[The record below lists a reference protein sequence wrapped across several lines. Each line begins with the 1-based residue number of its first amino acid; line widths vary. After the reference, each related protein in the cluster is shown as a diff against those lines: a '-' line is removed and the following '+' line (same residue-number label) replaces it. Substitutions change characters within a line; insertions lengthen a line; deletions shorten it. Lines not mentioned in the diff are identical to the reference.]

1 MDKINFRMKRYC
13 LLLLTMFFLISGFS
27 QRKKKSYPKK
37 SFNAGAIFLQWGYN
51 RDFYSKSDINFTG
64 PGYDFTL
71 QDCQAE
77 DRQESLS
84 YENYFKFNNITI
96 PQYNIRIGYMIKKN
110 WAISLGFDHMKYILK
125 DNVPYQ
131 LSGTINPGVDLE
143 TNWSGTYIN
152 EPVITQEAS
161 FHYENSNGLNYIRA
175 EVSRVDQWYRE
186 RNSAWFALSSLFG
199 AGAGAIVSM
208 NDFTFAGRK
217 SIETQSLSGM
227 GLSLHADMRLEFF
240 RHFYIQPG
248 ISSGFMLQNNVKTRP
263 EDFNSIASQ
272 QFGYLEAH
280 VLFGLLFYLK
290 PINACDACPQW

>member
-1 MDKINFRMKRYC
+1 MKKYF
-13 LLLLTMFFLISGFS
+13 LLLLTILMFFSVFA
-27 QRKKKSYPKK
+27 QRRNKVKPKK
-37 SFNAGAIFLQWGYN
+37 SVNAGAFFLHWGYN
-51 RDFYSKSDINFTG
+51 RNFYTKSDINFNG

-77 DRQESLS
+77 DRQKPFGF
-84 YENYFKFNNITI
+84 ENYLKLNSLTTPQFNV
-96 PQYNIRIGYMIKKN
+96 RVGYMIKRH

-143 TNWSGTYIN
+143 TSWSGTYIN
-152 EPVITQEAS
+152 EPVITQESS
-161 FHYENSNGLNYIRA
+161 FHYENSNGLNYLRA
-175 EVSRVDQWYRE
+175 EVSRVDQWYRQ

-199 AGAGAIVSM
+199 AGVGAIVSI

-227 GLSLHADMRLEFF
+227 ALSLHADMRLEFF

-272 QFGYLEAH
+272 QFAYLEAH
-280 VLFGLLFYLK
+280 VLFGWLFYLK
-290 PINACDACPQW
+290 PVNACDACPQW

>member
-1 MDKINFRMKRYC
+1 MKKYF
-13 LLLLTMFFLISGFS
+13 LLLLTMSLLFSGFS
-27 QRKKKSYPKK
+27 QRRNKAKPKK
-37 SFNAGAIFLQWGYN
+37 SFNAGAIFFHWGYN
-51 RDFYSKSDINFTG
+51 RDFYTKSDINFTG

-125 DNVPYQ
+125 DNLPYQ

-143 TNWSGTYIN
+143 ANWSGTYIN
-152 EPVITQEAS
+152 EPVIIQEAT

-175 EVSRVDQWYRE
+175 EVSRVDQWYRQ
-186 RNSAWFALSSLFG
+186 RNSAWFAVSSLFG

-217 SIETQSLSGM
+217 SLETQSLSGM
-227 GLSLHADMRLEFF
+227 ALSLHADLRLEFF

-248 ISSGFMLQNNVKTRP
+248 IGSGFMLQNNVKTRP
-263 EDFNSIASQ
+263 EDFNSVASQ
-272 QFGYLEAH
+272 QF
-280 VLFGLLFYLK
+280 
-290 PINACDACPQW
+290 C

>member
-1 MDKINFRMKRYC
+1 MDKINFRMKKYF
-13 LLLLTMFFLISGFS
+13 LLLLTMSLLFSGFS
-27 QRKKKSYPKK
+27 QRRNKAKPKK
-37 SFNAGAIFLQWGYN
+37 SFNAGAIFFHWGYN
-51 RDFYSKSDINFTG
+51 RDFYTKSDINFTG

-125 DNVPYQ
+125 DNLPYQ
-131 LSGTINPGVDLE
+131 LSGMINQGVVLE

-152 EPVITQEAS
+152 EPVITQEAT

-175 EVSRVDQWYRE
+175 EVSRVDQWYRQ
-186 RNSAWFALSSLFG
+186 RNSAWFAVSSLFG

-217 SIETQSLSGM
+217 SLETQSLSGM
-227 GLSLHADMRLEFF
+227 ALSLHADLRLEFF

-248 ISSGFMLQNNVKTRP
+248 IGSGFMLQNNVKTRP
-263 EDFNSIASQ
+263 EDFNSVASQ
-272 QFGYLEAH
+272 QFGYMEAH
-280 VLFGLLFYLK
+280 ILFGLLFYLK

>member
-1 MDKINFRMKRYC
+1 MKRYC

-27 QRKKKSYPKK
+27 QRRKKAKPKSLLMPGLSFCIGDIIVIFTPK
-37 SFNAGAIFLQWGYN
+37 AILILLG
-51 RDFYSKSDINFTG
+51 R
-64 PGYDFTL
+64 GYDFTL
-71 QDCQAE
+71 QGCQAE

-131 LSGTINPGVDLE
+131 LSGTINPGIDLE

-152 EPVITQEAS
+152 EPVITQEAM

-175 EVSRVDQWYRE
+175 EVSRVDQLYRE

-199 AGAGAIVSM
+199 AGLGAIVSM

-263 EDFNSIASQ
+263 EDFNSIASH

>member
-1 MDKINFRMKRYC
+1 MKRYF
-13 LLLLTMFFLISGFS
+13 LLLVTLSVLFSGFS
-27 QRKKKSYPKK
+27 QRRNKPKPKK

-51 RDFYSKSDINFTG
+51 RDFYTKSDINFTG
-64 PGYDFTL
+64 SGYDFTL
-71 QDCQAE
+71 QGCQAE
-77 DRQESLS
+77 DRPEEFSFD
-84 YENYFKFNNITI
+84 NYFNIKNLTI
-96 PQYNIRIGYMIKKN
+96 PQFNVRIGYMIKRN
-110 WAISLGFDHMKYILK
+110 WAISIGYDHLKYILK
-125 DNVPYQ
+125 DNIPYQ

-152 EPVITQEAS
+152 EPVITQEET

-186 RNSAWFALSSLFG
+186 RNSAWFAFSTLFG
-199 AGAGAIVSM
+199 VGAGAILSI

-217 SIETQSLSGM
+217 SMFTPSLSGM
-227 GLSLHADMRLEFF
+227 ALSLHADIRFEFF

-248 ISSGFMLQNNVKTRP
+248 VGSGLMLQNNVKTRP
-263 EDFNSIASQ
+263 EDYNSKASH

-280 VLFGLLFYLK
+280 VLVGWLFYLK

>member
-1 MDKINFRMKRYC
+1 MKKYF
-13 LLLLTMFFLISGFS
+13 LLLLTMSLLFSGFS
-27 QRKKKSYPKK
+27 QRRNKAKPKK
-37 SFNAGAIFLQWGYN
+37 SFNAGAIFFHWGYN

-143 TNWSGTYIN
+143 TNWSGIYIN

-175 EVSRVDQWYRE
+175 EVSRVDQWYRQ

-199 AGAGAIVSM
+199 VGAGAIVSM

-217 SIETQSLSGM
+217 SLETQSLSGM
-227 GLSLHADMRLEFF
+227 ALSLHADMRLEFF

-248 ISSGFMLQNNVKTRP
+248 IGSGFMLQNNVKTRP
-263 EDFNSIASQ
+263 EDFNSIASH
-272 QFGYLEAH
+272 QFGYIEAH
-280 VLFGLLFYLK
+280 ILFGLLFYLK

>member
-1 MDKINFRMKRYC
+1 MKKYF
-13 LLLLTMFFLISGFS
+13 LLLLTMSLLLSGFS
-27 QRKKKSYPKK
+27 QRRNKAKPKR
-37 SFNAGAIFLQWGYN
+37 SFNAGAIFFHWGYN
-51 RDFYSKSDINFTG
+51 RDFYTKSDINFTG

-125 DNVPYQ
+125 DNLPYQ

-152 EPVITQEAS
+152 EPVITQEAT

-175 EVSRVDQWYRE
+175 EVSRVDQWYRQ
-186 RNSAWFALSSLFG
+186 RNPARFAVSSLFG

-217 SIETQSLSGM
+217 SLEAQSLSGM
-227 GLSLHADMRLEFF
+227 ALSLHVDLRLEFF

-248 ISSGFMLQNNVKTRP
+248 IGSGFMLQNNVKTRP
-263 EDFNSIASQ
+263 EDFNSVASQ
-272 QFGYLEAH
+272 QFGYMEAH
-280 VLFGLLFYLK
+280 ILFGLLFYLK
-290 PINACDACPQW
+290 PINSCDACPQW